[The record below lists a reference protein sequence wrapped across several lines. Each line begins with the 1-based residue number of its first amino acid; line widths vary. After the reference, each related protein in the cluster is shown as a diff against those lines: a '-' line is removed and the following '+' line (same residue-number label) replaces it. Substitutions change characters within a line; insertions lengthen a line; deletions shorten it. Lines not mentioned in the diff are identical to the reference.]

1 MSGHDGGDPHAT
13 GTGAVA
19 RYANGA
25 SNGKGHEGGEPHTPA
40 ATAPAEEAAPPTVAA
55 AFEKYRVEEVNRAL
69 VALVGRPRTVLDV
82 GCGVGL
88 NGAAIK
94 RTGARV
100 TGLEIVPKSVE
111 RARAVLDEV
120 ISADITSDAAVRE
133 AVGARRFDLIVFA
146 DVLEHMVD
154 PRAVLARFL
163 PYLEEDGQILVSL
176 PNVAAWTVR
185 LGLLAGN
192 FDYQQSGILDDTHL
206 RFFTR
211 KSAARLC
218 ESAGLEVLA
227 IEQNP
232 MLVRAAKDLIL
243 KTLVGQ
249 SDAPTALSESWS
261 YKAYQAF
268 IRPLEDLVA
277 NRAPGLFAFQ
287 NVLLTRKPPRKRK
300 MSVTIGMLTMDEEE
314 SIEKMIGEIRRVAP
328 DAKLLCVD
336 SSMKDKTPEIARRLG
351 AKVLRQVPPRGHG
364 PAMELLMYSAAKQS
378 DMLIYLDCDF
388 TYPVEM
394 IPTIRRLI
402 EEEGVDV
409 VNCARTRTRPAAMPV
424 PNFMANRAFAAL
436 AHVHARGA
444 HLRRPQRD
452 ARIPLGHHPRV
463 RLRRGGRCR
472 PDRHAAVACQVRV
485 SRGGAPHR
493 VQRAGGAVQ
502 AAQTGGDGMDDDP
515 AGEDAAGGAA
525 ERRAVR
531 GAVGLIGLE
540 RACGAEA
547 VVVRPAQLSA
557 ALPGAWVTMQV
568 QHTEHR
574 HHVALE
580 AEEDVVGKDPH
591 LRASNVSPITGSC
604 TGSRPGAPGSSTS
617 SSKRNPS
624 DRASGPLP
632 WDGLNDEELTM
643 SHVPTSA
650 PHFLRVVRAL
660 VRASGPAVPLTAI
673 VTAVSSCG
681 PNTTCGAK
689 NGFEVMSEGE
699 GGGSADDGEGGH
711 GGATTT
717 RADERRGAS
726 EASGDGG
733 HGGASTA
740 SGDGGYGGR

>member
-1 MSGHDGGDPHAT
+1 
-13 GTGAVA
+13 V
-19 RYANGA
+19 
-25 SNGKGHEGGEPHTPA
+25 
-40 ATAPAEEAAPPTVAA
+40 EEAAPPTVAA

-111 RARAVLDEV
+111 RARKVLDEV

-133 AVGARRFDLIVFA
+133 VLDTHPPRRFDLIVFA

-268 IRPLEDLVA
+268 LRPLEDLVA

-300 MSVTIGMLTMDEEE
+300 MSVTVGMLTMDEEE
-314 SIEKMIGEIRRVAP
+314 SVEKMIGEIRRVAP

-409 VNCARTRTRPAAMPV
+409 VNCARTRTRPSAMPV
-424 PNFMANRAFAAL
+424 PNFLANRTFAAL
-436 AHVHARGA
+436 AHAMHG
-444 HLRRPQRD
+444 
-452 ARIPLGHHPRV
+452 
-463 RLRRGGRCR
+463 
-472 PDRHAAVACQVRV
+472 
-485 SRGGAPHR
+485 
-493 VQRAGGAVQ
+493 
-502 AAQTGGDGMDDDP
+502 
-515 AGEDAAGGAA
+515 
-525 ERRAVR
+525 
-531 GAVGLIGLE
+531 
-540 RACGAEA
+540 
-547 VVVRPAQLSA
+547 
-557 ALPGAWVTMQV
+557 
-568 QHTEHR
+568 
-574 HHVALE
+574 
-580 AEEDVVGKDPH
+580 
-591 LRASNVSPITGSC
+591 
-604 TGSRPGAPGSSTS
+604 
-617 SSKRNPS
+617 
-624 DRASGPLP
+624 
-632 WDGLNDEELTM
+632 
-643 SHVPTSA
+643 VPTCDVHSGM
-650 PHFLRVVRAL
+650 RGYRSGTIRA
-660 VRASGPAVPLTAI
+660 
-673 VTAVSSCG
+673 
-681 PNTTCGAK
+681 
-689 NGFEVMSEGE
+689 F
-699 GGGSADDGEGGH
+699 DFDGEGDAVPIDTLLWPAKCGYH
-711 GGATTT
+711 VVELPIDYNERVGQSKLRKLAGTVWTMIRLVKT
-717 RADERRGAS
+717 LPVGRRRG
-726 EASGDGG
+726 E
-733 HGGASTA
+733 
-740 SGDGGYGGR
+740 RFEVR